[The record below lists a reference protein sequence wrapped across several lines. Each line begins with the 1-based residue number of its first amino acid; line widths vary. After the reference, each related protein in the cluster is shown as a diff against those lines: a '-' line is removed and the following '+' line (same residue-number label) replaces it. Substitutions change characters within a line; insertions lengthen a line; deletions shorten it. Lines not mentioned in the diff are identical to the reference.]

1 MKRESLFTLMAAM
14 LLLTTTMSGQNVCK
28 VLMPGISDSYTGS
41 CKQGLADGKGE
52 ASGIDKYTGEFKKG
66 LPDGYGTYIWKTG
79 ETYTGDWKMG
89 MRDGKGEY
97 FSKLTGS
104 DSVQAGIWKRDK
116 YVGPKE
122 VAVAYMIG
130 YRNNIGRIT
139 CMKMGDERNYIKYK
153 FSRSGESS
161 SFVAIS
167 DLMLQGSSGTENISS
182 NFTGFENVTFPF
194 EGKVQ
199 FNAPSALN
207 TGSLACELRITINE
221 PGPWLIT
228 IYY

>member
-1 MKRESLFTLMAAM
+1 MKRASLLAAIVTVAMFT
-14 LLLTTTMSGQNVCK
+14 TSTYGQNACK
-28 VLMPGISDSYTGS
+28 VLMPSIADLYSGS
-41 CKQGLADGKGE
+41 CKQGLADGQGE

-66 LPDGYGTYIWKTG
+66 LPDGYGTYIWHTG
-79 ETYTGDWKMG
+79 ETYIGDWKMG

-97 FSKLTGS
+97 ISKWTGS

-122 VAVAYMIG
+122 VRVAYVIG

-139 CMKMGDERNYIKYK
+139 CMKMGDERNYVKYK
-153 FSRSGESS
+153 ISRAGESS
-161 SFVAIS
+161 LFLNIT
-167 DLMLQGSSGTENISS
+167 DLMLQGSSGTENIST
-182 NFTGFENVTFPF
+182 NFTGYEDIDFPF

-199 FNAPSALN
+199 FSAPNSLN
-207 TGSLACELRITINE
+207 TAVLNYEVRLTINE
-221 PGPWLIT
+221 PGSWLVT